1 MRPVRRL
8 RRGIIILPSA
18 FTMSNLFFGFYAIV
32 ATTRGDFEWAGWFI
46 VWAAA
51 MDLLDGRVARFTRTG
66 SAFGEQ
72 LDSLVDAISFGV
84 APAFIMY
91 TLYFSDGAWSWVLP
105 LVYVM
110 AVVVR
115 LARFN
120 MEQEG
125 EAKRHFHGLPSPTPG
140 IILATFYPF
149 SQTALFET
157 YLADMLPWP
166 RVMGILLVLLGAL
179 MLSNVPYAI
188 VPKLSFRSG
197 KGILFSLWLFANV
210 LVAIIFPA
218 YYFFP
223 MFLTYTAWGLVGSVI
238 HGLLERLP
246 ERDPLAHGF
255 DEGEAEV
262 RPVDYRELTPEGYG
276 RAVAPRAVAPKAVA
290 PKAVAP
296 KAVAPNQPDD
306 VES

>member
-1 MRPVRRL
+1 MIDRMRPVRRL
-8 RRGIIILPSA
+8 RKGIIILPSA
-18 FTMSNLFFGFYAIV
+18 FTMLNLFFGFYAIV
-32 ATTRGDFEWAGWFI
+32 AATRGDFEWAGWYI
-46 VWAAA
+46 VWAAT

-66 SAFGEQ
+66 SAFGEE

-149 SQTALFET
+149 SQTAFFET
-157 YLADMLPWP
+157 YLADALPWP

-179 MLSNVPYAI
+179 MLSNIPYAI

-197 KGILFSLWLFANV
+197 KGILFSLWLFANL

-255 DEGEAEV
+255 DEGDAEV

-276 RAVAPRAVAPKAVA
+276 RAVAP
-290 PKAVAP
+290 
-296 KAVAPNQPDD
+296 KAVAPNHPDD

>member
-1 MRPVRRL
+1 MIERMRPVRRL

-32 ATTRGDFEWAGWFI
+32 AATRGDFAWAGWFI
-46 VWAAA
+46 VWAAV

-66 SAFGEQ
+66 SAFGEE

-91 TLYFSDGAWSWVLP
+91 TLYFSDGTWSWVLP

-120 MEQEG
+120 MEREG
-125 EAKRHFHGLPSPTPG
+125 DAKRHFHGLPSPTPG

-149 SQTALFET
+149 SQTAFFET
-157 YLADMLPWP
+157 YVADMPWP
-166 RVMGILLVLLGAL
+166 RIMGILLILLGAL

-188 VPKLSFRSG
+188 VPRLSFKSR
-197 KGILFSLWLFANV
+197 KGILFSLWLFGNV
-210 LVAIIFPA
+210 LVAIMFPA
-218 YYFFP
+218 HYFFP
-223 MFLTYTAWGLVGSVI
+223 MFLAYTAWGLAGSVI

-246 ERDPLAHGF
+246 ERDPLEDSF
-255 DEGEAEV
+255 DDGDAEV
-262 RPVDYRELTPEGYG
+262 RPVDYGELAPEGVRRPMTPVHPG
-276 RAVAPRAVAPKAVA
+276 
-290 PKAVAP
+290 
-296 KAVAPNQPDD
+296 D
-306 VES
+306 VESGT

>member
-1 MRPVRRL
+1 MIDRMRPVRRL
-8 RRGIIILPSA
+8 QRGIIILPSA

-32 ATTRGDFEWAGWFI
+32 AATRGDFEWAGWFI
-46 VWAAA
+46 VWAAVT
-51 MDLLDGRVARFTRTG
+51 DLLDGRVARFTRTG
-66 SAFGEQ
+66 SAFGEE

-91 TLYFSDGAWSWVLP
+91 TLYFSDGTWSWVLP

-120 MEQEG
+120 MEQGG

-149 SQTALFET
+149 SQTVFFET
-157 YLADMLPWP
+157 YLAAMPWP
-166 RVMGILLVLLGAL
+166 RIMGILLVLLGAL
-179 MLSNVPYAI
+179 MLSNVPYAL
-188 VPKLSFRSG
+188 VPKLSFKSAR
-197 KGILFSLWLFANV
+197 GILFSVWLFGNV
-210 LVAIIFPA
+210 LVAIAVPA

-223 MFLTYTAWGLVGSVI
+223 MFLAYTAWGLARSVI

-246 ERDPLAHGF
+246 ERDPLEHGF
-255 DEGEAEV
+255 DDEVPEV
-262 RPVDYRELTPEGYG
+262 RPVDYGDLTPEGV
-276 RAVAPRAVAPKAVA
+276 RRPLNPIPA
-290 PKAVAP
+290 
-296 KAVAPNQPDD
+296 DD
-306 VES
+306 MESET

>member
-1 MRPVRRL
+1 MIDRMRPVRRL
-8 RRGIIILPSA
+8 RKGIIILPSA

-32 ATTRGDFEWAGWFI
+32 AATRGDFEWAGWFI
-46 VWAAA
+46 VWAAVT
-51 MDLLDGRVARFTRTG
+51 DLLDGRVARFTRTG
-66 SAFGEQ
+66 SAFGEE

-91 TLYFSDGAWSWVLP
+91 TLFFSDGDYNWVLP

-149 SQTALFET
+149 SQTAFFGT
-157 YLADMLPWP
+157 YLADMPWP
-166 RVMGILLVLLGAL
+166 RIMAILLILLGAL

-188 VPKLSFRSG
+188 VPRLNFKTGR
-197 KGILFSLWLFANV
+197 GILFAVWLFANIM
-210 LVAIIFPA
+210 VAIRYPA

-223 MFLTYTAWGLVGSVI
+223 MFLGYTVWGLTRSVI

-246 ERDPLAHGF
+246 DHDPLEDSF
-255 DEGEAEV
+255 EDGEAAV
-262 RPVDYRELTPEGYG
+262 RPVDYGELAPGGFRRSGTP
-276 RAVAPRAVAPKAVA
+276 
-290 PKAVAP
+290 
-296 KAVAPNQPDD
+296 NHPDD
-306 VES
+306 VESET

>member
-1 MRPVRRL
+1 MIDRMRPVKRL
-8 RRGIIILPSA
+8 RKGIIILPSA

-46 VWAAA
+46 VWAAVT
-51 MDLLDGRVARFTRTG
+51 DLLDGRVARFTRTG
-66 SAFGEQ
+66 SAFGEE

-91 TLYFSDGAWSWVLP
+91 TLYFADGTWSWVLP

-149 SQTALFET
+149 SQTAFFQT

-166 RVMGILLVLLGAL
+166 RVMGILLILLGAL
-179 MLSNVPYAI
+179 MLSNIPYAI

-210 LVAIIFPA
+210 LVAIMFPA

-223 MFLTYTAWGLVGSVI
+223 MFLGYTAWGLASSVI

-246 ERDPLAHGF
+246 ETDPLAHSF
-255 DEGEAEV
+255 DDADGEI
-262 RPVDYRELTPEGYG
+262 RPVDYGELTPEGY
-276 RAVAPRAVAPKAVA
+276 RRPVVPTH
-290 PKAVAP
+290 
-296 KAVAPNQPDD
+296 PDD
-306 VES
+306 VESGT

>member
-1 MRPVRRL
+1 MIDRMRPVRRL

-32 ATTRGDFEWAGWFI
+32 AATRGDFEWAGWFI
-46 VWAAA
+46 VWAAVT
-51 MDLLDGRVARFTRTG
+51 DLLDGRVARFTRTG
-66 SAFGEQ
+66 SAFGEE

-91 TLYFSDGAWSWVLP
+91 TLYFSDGDWNWVLP

-149 SQTALFET
+149 SQTAFFAT
-157 YLADMLPWP
+157 YLADMPWP
-166 RVMGILLVLLGAL
+166 RIMGILLILLGAL

-188 VPKLSFRSG
+188 VPRLSFRTG
-197 KGILFSLWLFANV
+197 RGILFSVWLFANI
-210 LVAIIFPA
+210 LVAIRFPA
-218 YYFFP
+218 HYFFP
-223 MFLTYTAWGLVGSVI
+223 MFLAYTVWGLTRSVI

-246 ERDPLAHGF
+246 DRDPLDDRF
-255 DEGEAEV
+255 EDGEEEV
-262 RPVDYRELTPEGYG
+262 RPVDYADLAPGGFRRSLTPTH
-276 RAVAPRAVAPKAVA
+276 
-290 PKAVAP
+290 
-296 KAVAPNQPDD
+296 PDD
-306 VES
+306 VESET

>member
-1 MRPVRRL
+1 MIDRLRPVRRL
-8 RRGIIILPSA
+8 RKGIIILPSA

-32 ATTRGDFEWAGWFI
+32 AATRGDFEWAGWFI
-46 VWAAA
+46 VWAAVT
-51 MDLLDGRVARFTRTG
+51 DLLDGRVARFTRTG
-66 SAFGEQ
+66 SAFGKE

-149 SQTALFET
+149 SQTAFFGT
-157 YLADMLPWP
+157 YLADMPWP
-166 RVMGILLVLLGAL
+166 RIMGILLILLGAM

-188 VPKLSFRSG
+188 VPRLSFRSA
-197 KGILFSLWLFANV
+197 KGILVSLWLFGNI
-210 LVAIIFPA
+210 LVAVMFPA
-218 YYFFP
+218 HYFFP
-223 MFLTYTAWGLVGSVI
+223 MFLCYTAWGLVGSVI

-246 ERDPLAHGF
+246 DRDPLEDGF
-255 DEGEAEV
+255 DDGDVEV
-262 RPVDYRELTPEGYG
+262 RPVDYGELAPSGLRHPITP
-276 RAVAPRAVAPKAVA
+276 VH
-290 PKAVAP
+290 
-296 KAVAPNQPDD
+296 PDD
-306 VES
+306 LESET

>member
-1 MRPVRRL
+1 MIDRMRPVRRL
-8 RRGIIILPSA
+8 RKAIIILPSA

-32 ATTRGDFEWAGWFI
+32 AATRGDFEWAGWFI
-46 VWAAA
+46 VWAAVT
-51 MDLLDGRVARFTRTG
+51 DLLDGGVARFTRTG
-66 SAFGEQ
+66 SAFGEE

-91 TLYFSDGAWSWVLP
+91 TLYFADGTWNWVLP

-149 SQTALFET
+149 SQTVFFQT

-166 RVMGILLVLLGAL
+166 RVMGILLILLGAL

-188 VPKLSFRSG
+188 VPRLSFKSR
-197 KGILFSLWLFANV
+197 KGILFSIWLFANV
-210 LVAIIFPA
+210 LVAIVFPR

-223 MFLTYTAWGLVGSVI
+223 MFLAYTAWGLVGSVI

-246 ERDPLAHGF
+246 ERDPLAHSF
-255 DEGEAEV
+255 DDAEAEV
-262 RPVDYRELTPEGYG
+262 RPVDYGELTPEGYSR
-276 RAVAPRAVAPKAVA
+276 RA
-290 PKAVAP
+290 
-296 KAVAPNQPDD
+296 APNHPDD
-306 VES
+306 VESRT

>member
-1 MRPVRRL
+1 MIDRMRPVRRL
-8 RRGIIILPSA
+8 RKGIIILPSA

-32 ATTRGDFEWAGWFI
+32 AATRGDFEWAGWFI

-66 SAFGEQ
+66 SAFGEE

-91 TLYFSDGAWSWVLP
+91 TLYFSDGTWSWVLP
-105 LVYVM
+105 LVYLM

-125 EAKRHFHGLPSPTPG
+125 DAKRHFHGLPSPTPG

-149 SQTALFET
+149 SQTAFFEA
-157 YLADMLPWP
+157 YLGDMPWP
-166 RVMGILLVLLGAL
+166 RIMGILLILLGAL

-188 VPKLSFRSG
+188 VPRLSFKSR
-197 KGILFSLWLFANV
+197 KGVLFSLWLFGNV
-210 LVAIIFPA
+210 LVAIMFPA

-223 MFLTYTAWGLVGSVI
+223 MFLAYTAWGLAGSVI

-255 DEGEAEV
+255 DEADAEV
-262 RPVDYRELTPEGYG
+262 RPVDYGELTPAEY
-276 RAVAPRAVAPKAVA
+276 RRP
-290 PKAVAP
+290 
-296 KAVAPNQPDD
+296 VAPNHPEDL
-306 VES
+306 ESGT

>member
-1 MRPVRRL
+1 MIDRMRPARRF
-8 RRGIIILPSA
+8 RKGIIILPSA

-32 ATTRGDFEWAGWFI
+32 AATRGDFEWAGWFI
-46 VWAAA
+46 VWAAVT
-51 MDLLDGRVARFTRTG
+51 DLLDGRVARFTRTG
-66 SAFGEQ
+66 SAFGEE

-91 TLYFSDGAWSWVLP
+91 MLYFSDGDWNWVLP

-149 SQTALFET
+149 SQTAFFAT
-157 YLADMLPWP
+157 YLAYMPWP
-166 RVMGILLVLLGAL
+166 RIMGVLLILLGAL

-188 VPKLSFRSG
+188 VPRLNFRTG
-197 KGILFSLWLFANV
+197 RGILFAVWLFANII
-210 LVAIIFPA
+210 VAVRFPA

-223 MFLTYTAWGLVGSVI
+223 MFLGYTVWGLARSVI

-246 ERDPLAHGF
+246 DRDPLDDTF
-255 DEGEAEV
+255 EDGEIEV
-262 RPVDYRELTPEGYG
+262 RPVDYADLAPGGFRRSVTP
-276 RAVAPRAVAPKAVA
+276 
-290 PKAVAP
+290 
-296 KAVAPNQPDD
+296 NHPDD
-306 VES
+306 VESET